1 MARIQPAQ
9 SALSTPTMMF
19 SSLEPWSIMI
29 TLMPA
34 SESALNNRAEV
45 PIVFA
50 MPCPTVGDERD
61 ALVRAHGIGM
71 HLPADILHD
80 LFQDTAL
87 QIVIVDD
94 HGQGVDAGGQML
106 EGNAVAAEDA
116 QHLRRKPHFAVHHG
130 FFQKDDGKILF
141 SRDAGHG
148 AAPRRFLFAAET
160 MSVPS
165 SAGRKV
171 LQMRMGMPALRTGK
185 IDSLCRTLAPI

>member
-1 MARIQPAQ
+1 
-9 SALSTPTMMF
+9 
-19 SSLEPWSIMI
+19 MI

-50 MPCPTVGDERD
+50 MPVPHRGDERD

-148 AAPRRFLFAAET
+148 AAPPLPVRRGDDERPLVRGPEGIADADGNARA
-160 MSVPS
+160 PH
-165 SAGRKV
+165 
-171 LQMRMGMPALRTGK
+171 GK